1 MKQLAEV
8 NTRGRGTG
16 GRFNKKIGKGKG
28 REVELS
34 RGVKEEVASRGER

>member
-8 NTRGRGTG
+8 NTRGRGR

-28 REVELS
+28 GEVELS